1 MREPFS
7 SHCLKL
13 YWGGDVFYANS
24 IKRTASS
31 ATEVDVTSM
40 DSTITSDPNN
50 TDRNMIWKEVE
61 SCVADP
67 GEVTVD
73 FWAVKEDLYG
83 LPDAIGYKKLL
94 AVKELGTTVD
104 SSGRPQSYETGV
116 TLLSYQ
122 CILTKVDI
130 DASVGEYVR
139 GSVTFKLSGYKE

>member
-1 MREPFS
+1 MAFREPFS

-13 YWGGDVFYANS
+13 YWGGSVFYANS
-24 IKRTASS
+24 IKRSASS

-40 DSTITSDPNN
+40 ESTVTRDPSN
-50 TDRNMIWKEVE
+50 TKRKMIWKEVE

-94 AVKELGTTVD
+94 NVKEVGTD
-104 SSGRPQSYETGV
+104 GKETGL

-122 CILTKVDI
+122 CILTKVDLE
-130 DASVGEYVR
+130 ANVGEYVR
-139 GSVTFKLSGYKE
+139 GSVTFRLSGYKE

>member
-1 MREPFS
+1 M
-7 SHCLKL
+7 
-13 YWGGDVFYANS
+13 
-24 IKRTASS
+24 
-31 ATEVDVTSM
+31 M
-40 DSTITSDPNN
+40 
-50 TDRNMIWKEVE
+50 WKEFE

-83 LPDAIGYKKLL
+83 LPDAIGYKRLL
-94 AVKELGTTVD
+94 AVRERE
-104 SSGRPQSYETGV
+104 SGE

-122 CILTKVDI
+122 CILTKVDL